1 MRGFFQ
7 RRAKERLKAALTEPQ
22 ELPVGLPAFHEWS
35 DRIIAGAGLPATPES
50 QKYCLAN
57 MLMNLKPTIAFE
69 SDVYFIHCLRKFA
82 INQVA
87 DEYRKETYAARKAV
101 PDAPEGPKEGLG
113 HDAVGIAP
121 KTV

>member
-1 MRGFFQ
+1 MRGWFK
-7 RRAKERLKAALTEPQ
+7 RAAVDKLKTQLSEPR

-57 MLMNLKPTIAFE
+57 MLLNLKPTIAFE

-87 DEYRKETYAARKAV
+87 DEYRKATYAARKAIPDEV
-101 PDAPEGPKEGLG
+101 PAQGEGLG